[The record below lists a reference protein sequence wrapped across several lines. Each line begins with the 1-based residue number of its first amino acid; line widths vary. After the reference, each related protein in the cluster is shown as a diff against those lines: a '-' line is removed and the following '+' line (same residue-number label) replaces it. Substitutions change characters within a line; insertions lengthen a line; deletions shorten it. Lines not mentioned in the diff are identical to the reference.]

1 MRKSRLRA
9 LCVKI
14 LAGTLATMTVANAA
28 DSDRAPLLPS
38 AKARSTVV
46 DTARAAGVP
55 EDAVLE
61 ANNARI
67 GAIQFKAL
75 ELFDIGGR
83 DQDSTLFRWG
93 NRFHYRTREATIAD
107 QLLFKEGDVYNASA
121 VAES

>member
-83 DQDSTLFRWG
+83 DQ
-93 NRFHYRTREATIAD
+93 EAPRARDDPCI
-107 QLLFKEGDVYNASA
+107 SA
-121 VAES
+121 AGRPGLSARPR